1 MCVTIVGARHHGL
14 SAIWPFW
21 PDFQVRHHFQD
32 RVALATVVMWYTIC
46 MHAAGPITL
55 FLVKLELETTGQRD
69 TTLKVL
75 SL

>member
-1 MCVTIVGARHHGL
+1 MCVTIAGARHHGF

-32 RVALATVVMWYTIC
+32 RVALATEVMLHTIC
-46 MHAAGPITL
+46 MRVAGPITL
-55 FLVKLELETTGQRD
+55 FLVRLELETTGQRV
-69 TTLKVL
+69 TIQKVL